1 MSRRKVEERI
11 GIMQLKNIKEFT
23 KEWKAAMKAE
33 VAQMTEVPKLLI
45 IQVGDIEAS
54 NRYVRN
60 KIKDC
65 EEVGMMCD
73 LLKFDEH
80 ITSEKLQDTIYEV
93 QPEYD
98 GVMVQLP
105 LPKHINLDILNSIKG
120 AKDVDGLTKNTKFNP
135 CTPFGIMKYLEAC
148 EFDFTGKHAVV
159 IGRSEIVGKPM
170 ARLLLE
176 KNATVTTCHS
186 KTKNL
191 YHHLTQADLIVSAV
205 GSPGIVNATVISP
218 DVPIIDV
225 GINFV
230 EGKLIG
236 DVWNPSERE
245 NITPVPGGVGLLT
258 RCALLQ
264 NTLDAAKYYR

>member
-1 MSRRKVEERI
+1 
-11 GIMQLKNIKEFT
+11 MQLKNIKEFT
-23 KEWKAAMKAE
+23 KEWKAAISTE
-33 VAQMTEVPKLLI
+33 VAKMNEKPKLLI
-45 IQVGDIEAS
+45 IQVGNIEAS

-65 EEVGMMCD
+65 EEVGIMCD
-73 LLKFDEH
+73 LLKFED
-80 ITSEKLQDTIYEV
+80 TLTTEKLQDTIYEV
-93 QPEYD
+93 QMEYD

-105 LPKHINLDILNSIKG
+105 LPDHIDVSVLNAIKRT
-120 AKDVDGLTKNTKFNP
+120 KDVDGLTNNTAFNP
-135 CTPFGIMKYLEAC
+135 CTPSGIMHYLEAC
-148 EFDFTGKHAVV
+148 NFDFTGKRAVV

-191 YHHLTQADLIVSAV
+191 YEHLTQADLIVSAV
-205 GSPGIVNATVISP
+205 GKPGIVNAAVISP
-218 DVPIIDV
+218 DIPIIDV

-230 EGKLIG
+230 EGKLVG
-236 DVWNPSERE
+236 DVWNPTQNE
-245 NITPVPGGVGLLT
+245 NVTPVPGGVGLLT

-264 NTLDAAKYYR
+264 NTLNAAKFYR